1 MAPFNCRHDRTPE
14 NSRGTGRYKRCR
26 QCDNAKRRERN
37 LNKPPRYRPDPKKA
51 NCAKCET
58 PISTKNKTGM
68 CRPCIANDP
77 EQQAKR
83 KIAQR
88 RRYDLD
94 PTLGEAAAA
103 RLRAVTSTPEHA
115 ERGRAMMLANRVWEK
130 SPPLVAGSER
140 AKEAGRRV
148 SAARMAWCPPHL
160 RATYHALMRK
170 DGIRAEEARRLILD
184 QNAVDLARWRA
195 KHGII
200 VTGKE
205 LPPLASVSQHIAPAR
220 RVLER
225 AAQVFSVTVEEIKSA
240 DRAQKFL
247 RPRAA
252 VAHVL
257 HGHGWTSPRIAR
269 FLGKEDH
276 TTALNWLKRA
286 EQLLTNEEFDC
297 AVEELE
303 EAWSFQ
309 LPEAMAA

>member
-1 MAPFNCRHDRTPE
+1 MSP
-14 NSRGTGRYKRCR
+14 S
-26 QCDNAKRRERN
+26 
-37 LNKPPRYRPDPKKA
+37 
-51 NCAKCET
+51 
-58 PISTKNKTGM
+58 SKTGM
-68 CRPCIANDP
+68 CKFCGEKARSKTSECTSCKKAIAPNKSGFCANCIAINP
-77 EQQAKR
+77 EHQAKR
-83 KIAQR
+83 AAGYR
-88 RRYDLD
+88 RRLAHD
-94 PTLGEAAAA
+94 PELVKQLGD

-115 ERGRAMMLANRVWEK
+115 ERSRALITANRIWEK
-130 SPPLVAGSER
+130 SINSAGSER
-140 AKEAGRRV
+140 AARTGKGV
-148 SAARMAWCPPHL
+148 SATRLAWCPPHL
-160 RATYHALMRK
+160 RPAYRGLMRK
-170 DGIRAEEARRLILD
+170 GGIRAEEARRLILD

-303 EAWSFQ
+303 DAWSFQ